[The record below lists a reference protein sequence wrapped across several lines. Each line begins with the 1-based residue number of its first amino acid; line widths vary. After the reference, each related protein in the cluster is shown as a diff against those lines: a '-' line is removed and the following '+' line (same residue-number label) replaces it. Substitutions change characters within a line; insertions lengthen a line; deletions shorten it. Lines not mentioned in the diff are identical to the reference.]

1 MDSNHSTDNGVGKT
15 YPQISDDDGCL
26 LAMLLCNGHVVPAVL
41 NAAIELNL
49 FGIIAK
55 ATPPCLSVTEIASQ
69 LPKQYPDLAS
79 RLERMLRL
87 LASFSVLTCST
98 RTNDN
103 GSTERVYGIS
113 PISKY
118 LVPDSISST
127 LPFLCHRS
135 YMEA

>member
-1 MDSNHSTDNGVGKT
+1 MDSKYSTENWVGKA
-15 YPQISDDDGCL
+15 YPHISDDDGCL
-26 LAMLLCNGHVVPAVL
+26 LAMLLANGHVVPAVL

-69 LPKQYPDLAS
+69 LPNQYPDLAS

-98 RTNDN
+98 RTNEN

-118 LVPDSISST
+118 LVPGSISST